1 MTKSTA
7 WLAARI
13 ALWGAALAG
22 VLRISSM
29 SLAADH
35 GICGPWGCGPPLN
48 ALIACHGF
56 WIVLLLPLAVMLV
69 RHRSA
74 RTVRAV
80 GLVSASVG
88 IATLSI
94 IAIWEWTHWYAIAS
108 DWQRG
113 YLVHRYLFSI
123 VTLVDAPVTEITLIG
138 IALSC
143 IYGKLRHHSRTAD
156 ADES

>member
-22 VLRISSM
+22 VLRISRM
-29 SLAADH
+29 SVAADH
-35 GICGPWGCGPPLN
+35 GICGPWGCGPPLS

-56 WIVLLLPLAVMLV
+56 WIVLLLPPTVMLL
-69 RHRSA
+69 RRGSA

-80 GLVSASVG
+80 GLVSTSVG
-88 IATLSI
+88 IATLSV

-123 VTLVDAPVTEITLIG
+123 VTLVDVPVIEITLLG
-138 IALSC
+138 VAGLAV
-143 IYGKLRHHSRTAD
+143 TAR
-156 ADES
+156 AHGPR

>member
-7 WLAARI
+7 WLAAKI

-22 VLRISSM
+22 VLRISRM
-29 SLAADH
+29 SVAADN

-56 WIVLLLPLAVMLV
+56 WIVLLLPPTVMLL
-69 RHRSA
+69 RRGPA
-74 RTVRAV
+74 RTVHAV
-80 GLVSASVG
+80 GLVSTSIG
-88 IATLSI
+88 IATLSV

-113 YLVHRYLFSI
+113 YLVQRYLFSI
-123 VTLVDAPVTEITLIG
+123 VTLVDVPVIEITLLG
-138 IALSC
+138 LAGLAV
-143 IYGKLRHHSRTAD
+143 TAR
-156 ADES
+156 AHGPR